1 MENYTVCQLQ
11 RDMRYEGFLLIRSAE
26 KRKDSKG
33 NDYVDMNLTDRTG
46 EINCKIW
53 NWDPEAETPEAGQ
66 PIKVRGTIQ
75 EYNGRLQLRVEK
87 WRLCTEDDPVDMNA
101 LVPCAPRKP
110 EDMFKDIEDAIEH
123 FADEDLKKLTRGMLN
138 LAGDRLRWF
147 PAAQR
152 MHHAER
158 SGLLHHTTDMLRLAD
173 AMLNIYP
180 WLNRDLLK
188 AGVIIHDLGKID
200 EMKSDQTGNVTDYTR
215 DGQLLGHLV
224 RGITNLNKVAEETG
238 VTGDGAYAAEPSR
251 GKRIRKP
258 QAADVSGSG
267 GAALDRHYGRSHEH
281 HEERDGQDSSRRIQ
295 RKDFQPG
302 PESISSVIRRG
313 RRVIQN
319 SEFRIQNDNFIRMM
333 EEDTSVIRS
342 I

>member
-1 MENYTVCQLQ
+1 MNNESIWREIELMENYTVCQLQ

-87 WRLCTEDDPVDMNA
+87 WRLCTEDDPVDMNV

-238 VTGDGAYAAEPSR
+238 VTGECLILLEHMLLSHHGESEFGSPKPPMFPEAEALHWIDIMDARMNTMKSVTDKTPPGAFSEKIFS
-251 GKRIRKP
+251 
-258 QAADVSGSG
+258 
-267 GAALDRHYGRSHEH
+267 LDR
-281 HEERDGQDSSRRIQ
+281 
-295 RKDFQPG
+295 
-302 PESISSVIRRG
+302 
-313 RRVIQN
+313 RVYHPLYTDEMKN
-319 SEFRIQNDNFIRMM
+319 KE
-333 EEDTSVIRS
+333 
-342 I
+342 

>member
-238 VTGDGAYAAEPSR
+238 VTGECLILLEHMLLSHHGESEFGSPKPPMFPEAEALHWIDIMDARMNTMKSVTDKTPPGAFSEKIFS
-251 GKRIRKP
+251 
-258 QAADVSGSG
+258 
-267 GAALDRHYGRSHEH
+267 LDRRVYHPLYGE
-281 HEERDGQDSSRRIQ
+281 
-295 RKDFQPG
+295 KD
-302 PESISSVIRRG
+302 E
-313 RRVIQN
+313 
-319 SEFRIQNDNFIRMM
+319 
-333 EEDTSVIRS
+333 
-342 I
+342 

>member
-110 EDMFKDIEDAIEH
+110 EDMFKDIENAIEH

-138 LAGDRLRWF
+138 LAGDRLKWF

-238 VTGDGAYAAEPSR
+238 VTGECLILLEHMLLSHHGESEFGSPKPPMFPEAEALHWIDIMDARMNTMKSVTDKTPPGAFSEKIFS
-251 GKRIRKP
+251 
-258 QAADVSGSG
+258 
-267 GAALDRHYGRSHEH
+267 LDRRVYHPLYG
-281 HEERDGQDSSRRIQ
+281 
-295 RKDFQPG
+295 
-302 PESISSVIRRG
+302 
-313 RRVIQN
+313 
-319 SEFRIQNDNFIRMM
+319 
-333 EEDTSVIRS
+333 EEDE
-342 I
+342 

>member
-87 WRLCTEDDPVDMNA
+87 WRLCTEDDPVNMNA

-238 VTGDGAYAAEPSR
+238 VTGECLILLEHMLLSHHGESEFGSPKPPMFPEAEALHWIDIMDARMNTMKSVTDKTPPGAFSEKIFS
-251 GKRIRKP
+251 
-258 QAADVSGSG
+258 
-267 GAALDRHYGRSHEH
+267 LDRRVYHPLYG
-281 HEERDGQDSSRRIQ
+281 
-295 RKDFQPG
+295 
-302 PESISSVIRRG
+302 
-313 RRVIQN
+313 
-319 SEFRIQNDNFIRMM
+319 
-333 EEDTSVIRS
+333 EEDE
-342 I
+342 

>member
-11 RDMRYEGFLLIRSAE
+11 KDMRFEGFLLIRSAE

-53 NWDPEAETPEAGQ
+53 NWMPEAEVPEAGT
-66 PIKVRGTIQ
+66 PIKVRGLIQ

-87 WRLCTEDDPVDMNA
+87 WRPATDEDPVDMNS

-110 EDMFKDIEDAIEH
+110 DEMMREIRETIDSFEN
-123 FADEDLKKLTRGMLN
+123 EDLRKLTEGMLEI
-138 LAGDRLRWF
+138 AGDKLRWF

-158 SGLLHHTTDMLRLAD
+158 SGLLHHTTDMLRLARN
-173 AMLNIYP
+173 LLEVYP
-180 WLNRDLLK
+180 WLNRDLLL
-188 AGVIIHDLGKID
+188 AGVIIHDLGKIE

-224 RGITNLNKVAEETG
+224 RGITNLNRVAEKTG
-238 VTGDGAYAAEPSR
+238 VTGEAVVLLEHMLLSHHGESEYGSPKPPMFPEAEALHWIDILDARMNTIKTAMDKTPPGAFSEKIYS
-251 GKRIRKP
+251 
-258 QAADVSGSG
+258 
-267 GAALDRHYGRSHEH
+267 LDR
-281 HEERDGQDSSRRIQ
+281 RIYH
-295 RKDFQPG
+295 PLY
-302 PESISSVIRRG
+302 
-313 RRVIQN
+313 
-319 SEFRIQNDNFIRMM
+319 
-333 EEDTSVIRS
+333 
-342 I
+342 

>member
-1 MENYTVCQLQ
+1 MNNESIWREIELMENYTVCQLQ

-238 VTGDGAYAAEPSR
+238 VTGECLILLEHMLLSHHGESEFGSPKPPMFPEAEALHWIDIMDARMNTMKSVTDKTPPGAFSEKIFS
-251 GKRIRKP
+251 
-258 QAADVSGSG
+258 
-267 GAALDRHYGRSHEH
+267 LDRRVYHPLYTDEMNN
-281 HEERDGQDSSRRIQ
+281 EE
-295 RKDFQPG
+295 
-302 PESISSVIRRG
+302 
-313 RRVIQN
+313 
-319 SEFRIQNDNFIRMM
+319 
-333 EEDTSVIRS
+333 
-342 I
+342 

>member
-110 EDMFKDIEDAIEH
+110 EDMFKDIENAIEH

-238 VTGDGAYAAEPSR
+238 VTGECLILLEHMLLSHHGESEFGSPKPPMFPEAEALHWIDIMDARMNTMKSVTDKTPPGAFSEKIFS
-251 GKRIRKP
+251 
-258 QAADVSGSG
+258 
-267 GAALDRHYGRSHEH
+267 LDRRVYHPLYG
-281 HEERDGQDSSRRIQ
+281 
-295 RKDFQPG
+295 
-302 PESISSVIRRG
+302 
-313 RRVIQN
+313 
-319 SEFRIQNDNFIRMM
+319 
-333 EEDTSVIRS
+333 EEDE
-342 I
+342 

>member
-87 WRLCTEDDPVDMNA
+87 WRLCTDNDPVDMNA

-110 EDMFKDIEDAIEH
+110 EDMLKDIGDAIDS
-123 FADEDLKKLTRGMLN
+123 FVNEDLKKLTRGMLD

-188 AGVIIHDLGKID
+188 AGVIIHDLGKIE

-238 VTGDGAYAAEPSR
+238 VTGECLILLEHMLLSHHGESEFGSPKPPMFPEAEALHWIDIMDARMNTMKSVTDKTPPGAFSEKIFS
-251 GKRIRKP
+251 
-258 QAADVSGSG
+258 
-267 GAALDRHYGRSHEH
+267 LDRRVYHPVYADDPDN
-281 HEERDGQDSSRRIQ
+281 EE
-295 RKDFQPG
+295 
-302 PESISSVIRRG
+302 
-313 RRVIQN
+313 
-319 SEFRIQNDNFIRMM
+319 
-333 EEDTSVIRS
+333 
-342 I
+342 